1 MSGKIN
7 NAYIRTDD
15 SQGNILIQR
24 NCKEKLRLSSKHV
37 VFLHLKYKTTSL
49 KENVEVTKN
58 EDYSTFENLLFTS
71 DL

>member
-7 NAYIRTDD
+7 NAYIRTNDL
-15 SQGNILIQR
+15 QNNILIQI
-24 NCKEKLRLSSKHV
+24 NCIEKLRLSSKHV
-37 VFLHLKYKTTSL
+37 VFLNTKYKTTSL